1 MGDAA
6 FGSRRPHPP
15 QVGSRAVMSAAPRV
29 SVLLPTRNR
38 ARLLRQALRSV
49 QRQTLRDLEILVLD
63 DGSEDETPAFLA
75 AAARAD
81 ARIRVSRSDR
91 PGGLPAALNRLLELA
106 TGEWVACMHDD
117 DLCLPARLATQLAF
131 ASEHRLDVCGSW
143 YRRFGWLPGGVGRP
157 PEHDEAIKAGLLFQ
171 PPILHPS
178 VLMRRA
184 TLVDAGGYSTA
195 YPLAE
200 DYELWTRLAA
210 RGARFGNVPRVLL
223 RYRVSRHQASRRFNA
238 EQERYAQQI
247 RARYLAACG
256 IPAEPAQVDLHVRVR
271 EPVPIRSLKELRA
284 FEAWLLTLREHFR
297 DVPVAAD
304 VVARQWL
311 FVGCR
316 AAGLGMS
323 CWRVWRASALAAAT
337 SGRKAAV
344 LFGLCAGRVEY
355 RSAPYRLLE
364 PFAPA

>member
-1 MGDAA
+1 
-6 FGSRRPHPP
+6 
-15 QVGSRAVMSAAPRV
+15 MSAAPRV

-63 DGSEDETPAFLA
+63 DGSADETPAVLA

-81 ARIRVSRSDR
+81 ARIRVARNDEPS
-91 PGGLPAALNRLLELA
+91 GLPAALNRLLELA
-106 TGEWVACMHDD
+106 SGEWVARMDDD
-117 DLCLPARLATQLAF
+117 DLCLPSRLGTQLAF
-131 ASEHRLDVCGSW
+131 ASEHHLDVCGSW

-157 PEHDEAIKAGLLFQ
+157 PKHDEAIKAGLLFQ

-184 TLVDAGGYSTA
+184 ALVDAGGYSTA
-195 YPLAE
+195 YLHAQ

-223 RYRVSRHQASRRFNA
+223 RYRVSRHQVSRKSNA
-238 EQERYAQQI
+238 QQAHYAQQI

-271 EPVPIRSLKELRA
+271 EPVPIRSLDELRA
-284 FEAWLLTLREHFR
+284 FEAWLLVLREHFR
-297 DVPVAAD
+297 DAPVAAD

-323 CWRVWRASALAAAT
+323 CWRVWRASPLAAAT

>member
-1 MGDAA
+1 
-6 FGSRRPHPP
+6 
-15 QVGSRAVMSAAPRV
+15 MSEAPRV

-49 QRQTLRDLEILVLD
+49 QGQTLRDLEILVLD
-63 DGSEDETPAFLA
+63 DGSQDETPAFLA

-81 ARIRVSRSDR
+81 ARIRVSRSAR

-106 TGEWVACMHDD
+106 AGEWVARMDDD
-117 DLCLPARLATQLAF
+117 DLCLPERLATQLAF
-131 ASEHRLDVCGSW
+131 GSEHRLDVCGSW

-184 TLVDAGGYSTA
+184 TLVDAGGYSAA
-195 YPLAE
+195 YPHAE

-223 RYRVSRHQASRRFNA
+223 RYRVSRHQVSRKSN
-238 EQERYAQQI
+238 AQQAHSAQRI

-271 EPVPIRSLKELRA
+271 EPVPIRSLDELRA
-284 FEAWLLTLREHFR
+284 FEAWLLVLREYFR
-297 DVPVAAD
+297 AVPIAAD

-323 CWRVWRASALAAAT
+323 CWRVWRASPLAAAT
-337 SGRKAAV
+337 SGRQAAL
-344 LFGLCAGRVEY
+344 LFWLCATRLEY

>member
-1 MGDAA
+1 
-6 FGSRRPHPP
+6 
-15 QVGSRAVMSAAPRV
+15 MSEAPRV

-38 ARLLRQALRSV
+38 AHFLRQALRSV
-49 QRQTLRDLEILVLD
+49 QDQTLREIEILVLD
-63 DGSEDETPAFLA
+63 DGSEDDTPAVLA
-75 AAARAD
+75 AAGRAD
-81 ARIRVSRSDR
+81 RRLRVLRNDG
-91 PGGLPAALNRLLELA
+91 PGGLPAALNRLLGLA
-106 TGEWVACMHDD
+106 RGEWLARMDDD
-117 DLCLPARLATQLAF
+117 DLCLPDRLATQLAF

-157 PEHDEAIKAGLLFQ
+157 PEHDDAIKAGLLFQ

-184 TLVDAGGYSTA
+184 ALVEAGGYSTA
-195 YPLAE
+195 YPHAE

-223 RYRVSRHQASRRFNA
+223 RYRVSRHQVSRQSN
-238 EQERYAQQI
+238 AQQAQSAQRV
-247 RARYLAACG
+247 RAQYLAACG
-256 IPAEPAQVDLHVRVR
+256 IAAMPAQVDLHVRVR
-271 EPVPIRSLKELRA
+271 EPVPIRSLDELRA

-297 DVPVAAD
+297 EVPVAAD
-304 VVARQWL
+304 AVARQWL

-323 CWRVWRASALAAAT
+323 CWRVWKQSPLAVATAGRTASL
-337 SGRKAAV
+337 
-344 LFGLCAGRVEY
+344 LFTLCAGRVGY

>member
-1 MGDAA
+1 
-6 FGSRRPHPP
+6 
-15 QVGSRAVMSAAPRV
+15 MSAAPRV

-38 ARLLRQALRSV
+38 AHLLRQALRSI
-49 QRQTLRDLEILVLD
+49 QNQTLREIEILVLD
-63 DGSEDETPAFLA
+63 DGSADDTPAVLA

-81 ARIRVSRSDR
+81 PRLRVLRNDG
-91 PGGLPAALNRLLELA
+91 PGSLPTALNHLLGLA
-106 TGEWVACMHDD
+106 RGEWVACMHDD
-117 DLCLPARLATQLAF
+117 DLCLPERLAMQLAF

-157 PEHDEAIKAGLLFQ
+157 PEHDEAIKTGLLFQ

-178 VLMRRA
+178 VLMRFA
-184 TLVDAGGYSTA
+184 TLAGAGGYSTA

-210 RGARFGNVPRVLL
+210 RGARFGNMPRVLL
-223 RYRVSRHQASRRFNA
+223 RYRVSRQQASRRFNA
-238 EQERYAQQI
+238 QQEDFAQRI
-247 RARYLAACG
+247 RAQYLAACR
-256 IPAEPAQVDLHVRVR
+256 IPATEPQMDLHVRVR
-271 EPVPIRSLKELRA
+271 EPVPIRSLDELRA

-297 DVPVAAD
+297 GVPVAAD
-304 VVARQWL
+304 AVARQWL

-323 CWRVWRASALAAAT
+323 CWRVWKASPLAVAT
-337 SGRKAAV
+337 AGRKASL
-344 LFGLCAGRVEY
+344 LFALCAGRVEY

-364 PFAPA
+364 SFAPA

>member
-1 MGDAA
+1 M
-6 FGSRRPHPP
+6 
-15 QVGSRAVMSAAPRV
+15 

-38 ARLLRQALRSV
+38 ACLLRQALRSV
-49 QRQTLRDLEILVLD
+49 QNQTLREIEVLVLD
-63 DGSEDETPAFLA
+63 DGSADDTPAVLA

-81 ARIRVSRSDR
+81 PRLRVLRSEG
-91 PGGLPAALNRLLELA
+91 PGGLPAALNRLLGLA
-106 TGEWVACMHDD
+106 RGEWLARMDDD
-117 DLCLPARLATQLAF
+117 DLCLPERLAIQLAF
-131 ASEHRLDVCGSW
+131 ASERGLDVCGSW
-143 YRRFGWLPGGVGRP
+143 YRRFGWLPGGIGCPSV
-157 PEHDEAIKAGLLFQ
+157 HDEAIKAGLLFQ

-184 TLVDAGGYSTA
+184 TLLDAGGYSTA
-195 YPLAE
+195 YPHAE

-223 RYRVSRHQASRRFNA
+223 RYRVSRHQVSRQSN
-238 EQERYAQQI
+238 AQQARSAQGI
-247 RARYLAACG
+247 RAQYLAACG
-256 IPAEPAQVDLHVRVR
+256 IAASPAQVELHVRVR
-271 EPVPIRSLKELRA
+271 EPVPIRSLDELRA
-284 FEAWLLTLREHFR
+284 FEAWLLTLREHFH

-304 VVARQWL
+304 AVARQWL

-323 CWRVWRASALAAAT
+323 CWRVWKASPLAAAT
-337 SGRKAAV
+337 AGRKASLLLA
-344 LFGLCAGRVEY
+344 LCAGRVEY